1 MDPIIGNELVT
12 TFAILSHSK
21 LTQLHL
27 QSGKYISSSEWWPY
41 VGSSSMLAKSYLGIN
56 NGIIRAYTDCPFR
69 CVIEKINDKVKP
81 FAMNG
86 ECVNV
91 KWLTSKKVRAAGCA
105 AGTFCFEMPSLSMSS
120 RLTFVF
126 DRIFEIMPDFVRSDF
141 AICHLEKEVDVKST
155 ALTIATSKAANRDNC
170 SLFCIAILDFLTQC
184 SRQAPSKQA
193 ACFL

>member
-1 MDPIIGNELVT
+1 MV
-12 TFAILSHSK
+12 
-21 LTQLHL
+21 
-27 QSGKYISSSEWWPY
+27 WPY
-41 VGSSSMLAKSYLGIN
+41 VVRLAASSMLAKSYLGIN
-56 NGIIRAYTDCPFR
+56 NGIIRAYTDCPFW

-91 KWLTSKKVRAAGCA
+91 KWLTSKKVRAAGFA

-155 ALTIATSKAANRDNC
+155 ALTIATSKATNRNQTTVLC
-170 SLFCIAILDFLTQC
+170 SAFLSLIFWLSAQDKHLASGMLPLTVR
-184 SRQAPSKQA
+184 SSTWVLKI
-193 ACFL
+193 